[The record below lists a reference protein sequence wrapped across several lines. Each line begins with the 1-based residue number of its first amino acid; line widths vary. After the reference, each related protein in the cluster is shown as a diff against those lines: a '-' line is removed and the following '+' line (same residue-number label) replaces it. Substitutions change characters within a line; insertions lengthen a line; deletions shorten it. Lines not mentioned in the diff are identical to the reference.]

1 MARKQA
7 FITGITGQ
15 DGSYLAELLLD
26 RGYVVHGLVRRTS
39 TFNRGRIH
47 HLYPDH
53 EKRTRD
59 LMLHYGDLTDSGS
72 VNALIAEIRPDEVY
86 HLGGQSHVSV
96 SFAMPEFTGNVTGL
110 SAERLLAAVR
120 RFCPEARYYQAS
132 SSEMFGLT
140 PAPQHEGSPFHPRSP
155 YGIAKVYAYWTT
167 INYR

>member
-1 MARKQA
+1 GA
-7 FITGITGQ
+7 
-15 DGSYLAELLLD
+15 
-26 RGYVVHGLVRRTS
+26 
-39 TFNRGRIH
+39 
-47 HLYPDH
+47 
-53 EKRTRD
+53 
-59 LMLHYGDLTDSGS
+59 
-72 VNALIAEIRPDEVY
+72 
-86 HLGGQSHVSV
+86 QSHVAV

-167 INYR
+167 INYRESYGLHASNGILFNHESPRRGENFVSRKITLGITEIVAKRRERLVLGNLDARRDWGYAKDYVEGMW